1 VIIGKDFELPSI
13 HTLRTEVNRI
23 VTGLRDLVGEQGLA
37 KTAGRVAA
45 VARGQ
50 LTYPIIRARRQN
62 ERFGFRGKTL
72 PYAFARYNN
81 SFLNERTVE
90 IAIADHFLA
99 GVKGRLL
106 EIGNVLAHYGHTGHT
121 VVDKYE
127 NIPGVLN
134 VDIVDYQPEIRF
146 DTVVAISTLEHV
158 GWDETPREPDKVLR
172 AVEAIRG
179 LVADGGRL
187 LITLPIGY
195 NPRLDEALK
204 QGEVKFPQE
213 SWLVRTNQRND
224 WVETDRDE
232 CLARRYNDPFT
243 GANGLYVG
251 MISD

>member
-1 VIIGKDFELPSI
+1 VPSI

-23 VTGLRDLVGEQGLA
+23 VTSLRELVGEQGLA
-37 KTAGRVAA
+37 KTTGRVAS
-45 VARGQ
+45 VARSQ
-50 LTYPIIRARRQN
+50 LAYPLIRARRQN
-62 ERFGFRGKTL
+62 ERFTFRGTAL
-72 PYAFARYNN
+72 PYAFVRYNN

-90 IAIADHFLA
+90 IAIADHFLS
-99 GVKGRLL
+99 GGKGRLL

-134 VDIVDYQPEIRF
+134 VDIIDYQPETRF
-146 DTVVAISTLEHV
+146 DIVVAISTLEHV

-179 LVADGGRL
+179 FVAEGGRL
-187 LITLPIGY
+187 LVTVPIGY
-195 NPRLDEALK
+195 NPRLDEALR
-204 QGEVKFPQE
+204 QGEVTFPQE

-224 WVETDRDE
+224 WVEVDRDE
-232 CLARRYNDPFT
+232 CLARRYNAPFT

-251 MISD
+251 IAAD